1 MISLLGSLLGFGTSI
16 IPEVIGFFKQKQ
28 ANEQELLMLEAKAKY
43 AEQISKL
50 KIQELD
56 VQAEI
61 QETKGL
67 YEHDKSIDAGGFIN
81 ALRGSVRPV
90 LTYMFVLAYLSTKGA
105 MIYAMIA
112 VQNLDWTIAID
123 MAWREETDGVIFA
136 SIISFWFGTRAM
148 SKARAWQQDKKQAK

>member
-61 QETKGL
+61 
-67 YEHDKSIDAGGFIN
+67 
-81 ALRGSVRPV
+81 
-90 LTYMFVLAYLSTKGA
+90 
-105 MIYAMIA
+105 
-112 VQNLDWTIAID
+112 
-123 MAWREETDGVIFA
+123 
-136 SIISFWFGTRAM
+136 
-148 SKARAWQQDKKQAK
+148 